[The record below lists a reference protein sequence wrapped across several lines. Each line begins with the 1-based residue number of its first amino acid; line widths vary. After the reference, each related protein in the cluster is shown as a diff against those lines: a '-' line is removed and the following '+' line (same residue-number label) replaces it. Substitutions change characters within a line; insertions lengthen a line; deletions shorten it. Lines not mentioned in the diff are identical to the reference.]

1 MDHARAARGA
11 QGSGA
16 PHSGAQALLSRRA
29 RRRLRAR
36 QVLPAADRALLAAA
50 PGRRRRRREMPEAR
64 PGRGGQ
70 GRRAGRAAPARH
82 RRARP
87 ARRQRR
93 PGLLPS
99 DVSPPDSAG
108 SGAAAVSP
116 RAQARRAAAVRR
128 IDPRLHPL
136 LDHPPALPPS
146 DAPAAQRRGV
156 HGDDPGAGL
165 PLRAAERIAAVSLV
179 EPARPRR
186 ARAARLRCPE
196 AARGDAGQPRR
207 YQAGATM
214 NIRLVA
220 SGFVLLFSSSS
231 LGQPVEPVHSLA
243 KKEKPAVIE
252 TMKNLVSIES
262 GSGDREGL
270 DRISS
275 LVADRLKALGGA
287 VELIEP
293 GADSYRMFDTP
304 EKIGRMVLA
313 RFQGAGRKKVLLIAH
328 MDTVYLKGMLAKQ
341 PFRIDGERAYGLGIS
356 DDKQGI
362 ALIIHTVAI
371 LKAMN
376 FRDYGTL
383 TVLINGDE
391 EISSP
396 GSRAMLARLGAEH
409 DAVFS
414 CEASRTDSDRLSLA
428 TSGIG
433 SVTMTVK
440 GRASHAR
447 RAPELGRHALS

>member
-1 MDHARAARGA
+1 
-11 QGSGA
+11 
-16 PHSGAQALLSRRA
+16 
-29 RRRLRAR
+29 
-36 QVLPAADRALLAAA
+36 
-50 PGRRRRRREMPEAR
+50 
-64 PGRGGQ
+64 
-70 GRRAGRAAPARH
+70 
-82 RRARP
+82 
-87 ARRQRR
+87 
-93 PGLLPS
+93 
-99 DVSPPDSAG
+99 
-108 SGAAAVSP
+108 
-116 RAQARRAAAVRR
+116 
-128 IDPRLHPL
+128 
-136 LDHPPALPPS
+136 
-146 DAPAAQRRGV
+146 
-156 HGDDPGAGL
+156 
-165 PLRAAERIAAVSLV
+165 
-179 EPARPRR
+179 
-186 ARAARLRCPE
+186 
-196 AARGDAGQPRR
+196 
-207 YQAGATM
+207 M

-220 SGFVLLFSSSS
+220 SVFVLLFSSSS

-414 CEASRTDSDRLSLA
+414 CEGSRTDSDRLSLA

-440 GRASHAR
+440 GRASHAGG
-447 RAPELGRHALS
+447 APELGRNALYELSHQVLQMRDLSKPEVGFKLNWTLSKSGTNRNVIPADAVANADVRMLRLSDFEEAQKIIRERVKKRLIPDTQIELAFEDRRPPLEETPASKALGAYAQRVYRELGKELVVSNVVEGGGTDAAFAALKAKGPVLERFGLQGFGAHSNDAEFVDLNSIEPRLYLLARLIMDVSRDKAPIK